1 MSKFTVEISKE
12 KFLVDAKT
20 AYNYYHSNT
29 TINDD
34 LLLRMNN
41 TRLKVGE
48 DIGKYDKQHFGII
61 ENNRNHLNIKK
72 LLNIIGM
79 VTISDSDIVQVTEDV
94 YELVYKYLKQP
105 C

>member
-20 AYNYYHSNT
+20 AYDHYYSNT
-29 TINDD
+29 TNNDD
-34 LLLRMNN
+34 FISRMNN

-48 DIGKYDKQHFGII
+48 AIGKYDKLRFGII
-61 ENNRNHLNIKK
+61 ENNHNYLNMKK

-79 VTISDSDIVQVTEDV
+79 VTISDSDVVQVTEDV
-94 YELVYKYLKQP
+94 YELVYKYLK
-105 C
+105 